1 MSLLVVGV
9 ETPRELDAFEKSC
22 ACCQSVGINVATVFT
37 PLRAYEDFAATIEDR
52 LEGNTNISVVEC
64 APRTGLHYF
73 LTFTVEYEGK
83 GVGRIV
89 FM

>member
-1 MSLLVVGV
+1 MWRPQG
-9 ETPRELDAFEKSC
+9 ELDAFFKS
-22 ACCQSVGINVATVFT
+22 AVWLQGLSIHVTTVFT

>member
-22 ACCQSVGINVATVFT
+22 ACCQNVGINVATVFT
-37 PLRAYEDFAATIEDR
+37 PLTAYEDFAATIEDR
-52 LEGNTNISVVEC
+52 LERNTNISVVKC

>member
-9 ETPRELDAFEKSC
+9 ETPRELDAFEKSG
-22 ACCQSVGINVATVFT
+22 AFCQSVGINVATVFT

-52 LEGNTNISVVEC
+52 LERNTNISEVKC

>member
-9 ETPRELDAFEKSC
+9 ETPRELDAFEKSGAFC
-22 ACCQSVGINVATVFT
+22 RSVGINVATVFT
-37 PLRAYEDFAATIEDR
+37 PLRAYEDFAATNT
-52 LEGNTNISVVEC
+52 EGNTNISVAKC